1 MKGCEIMAET
11 KELTLF
17 EGITE
22 DHVEKMTQCFDTVTQ
37 VFQPKDTIMTYSDHL
52 EKIGILTEGTAFL
65 YTLDFEGRCNILEYF
80 HAGDVFGE
88 IFTLPIR
95 DQGFF
100 IEAESPCT
108 VLFIQYSQL
117 VKRCENA
124 CLHHSQLVSN
134 LFQMVAKKSQQQTLH
149 LNILSQ
155 RNMRSKLLVY
165 FSYLHQLQNTN
176 PIQLPMS
183 YTSLANYLCVDRSA
197 MMRELKQMKLANLIA
212 TEGTKVTLLEQPVS

>member
-1 MKGCEIMAET
+1 MAET
-11 KELTLF
+11 DKLTIFDGIDKENV
-17 EGITE
+17 
-22 DHVEKMTQCFDTVTQ
+22 DKMTQCFDTVTQ
-37 VFQPKDTIMTYSDHL
+37 VFQPKDTIMTYADHL

-65 YTLDFEGRCNILEYF
+65 YTLDFEGRCNILEYLQ
-80 HAGDVFGE
+80 AGDVFGE

-100 IEAESPCT
+100 IEAESACT

-117 VKRCENA
+117 IKRCENA

-134 LFQMVAKKSQQQTLH
+134 LFQMTAKKYQQQTLH

-165 FSYLHQLQNTN
+165 FSYLHQLQEKN

-212 TEGTKVTLLEQPVS
+212 TEGTKVTLLDQPGA

>member
-1 MKGCEIMAET
+1 MNLT
-11 KELTLF
+11 DLTLF
-17 EGITE
+17 TGIDE
-22 DHVEKMTQCFDTVTQ
+22 SSIKDMSVCFGTITKT
-37 VFQPKDTIMTYSDHL
+37 FQPKETIMAYSDHL
-52 EKIGILTEGTAFL
+52 EKIGILLEGSAYL

-80 HAGDVFGE
+80 QPDDVFGE

-95 DQGFF
+95 EQGYF
-100 IEAESPCT
+100 IEAESTCT
-108 VLFIQYSQL
+108 VLFIQYEHL

-134 LFQMVAKKSQQQTLH
+134 LFQLTAKKTQQQTLH

-155 RNMRSKLLVY
+155 RNMRSKLLMY
-165 FSYLHQLQNTN
+165 FSYLQKLQLKN

-197 MMRELKQMKLANLIA
+197 MMRELKQMKLAGLIS
-212 TEGTKVTLLEQPVS
+212 TEGTKVTILNTN

>member
-1 MKGCEIMAET
+1 MAVTE
-11 KELTLF
+11 EMTLF
-17 EGITE
+17 EGIND
-22 DHVEKMTQCFDTVTQ
+22 DHIEKMTQCFDTVTQ

-52 EKIGILTEGTAFL
+52 EKIGILTEGSAFL

-80 HAGDVFGE
+80 QTGDVFGE
-88 IFTLPIR
+88 VFTLPIR

-100 IEAESPCT
+100 IEAETPCT

-176 PIQLPMS
+176 PIRLPMS

-212 TEGTKVTLLEQPVS
+212 TEGTKVTLLEHP

>member
-1 MKGCEIMAET
+1 MTGT

-65 YTLDFEGRCNILEYF
+65 CNILEYF

-88 IFTLPIR
+88 VFTLPIR

-165 FSYLHQLQNTN
+165 FSYLHQMQNTN